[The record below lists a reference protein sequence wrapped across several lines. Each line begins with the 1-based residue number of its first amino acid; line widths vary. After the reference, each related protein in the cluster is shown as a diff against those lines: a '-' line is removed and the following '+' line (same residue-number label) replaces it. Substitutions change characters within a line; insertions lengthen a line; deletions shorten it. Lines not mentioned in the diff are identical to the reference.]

1 MVITKCVG
9 SYAGFLCI
17 SESLLAL
24 RISGSLF
31 ALRMCQR
38 TLIDAK
44 ILDNIHY

>member
-17 SESLLAL
+17 SDSLL
-24 RISGSLF
+24 